1 MDNQL
6 NENQIYDEHNLGDE
20 EEPVNGDLWKKF
32 GRGND
37 VGNLLYGMYS
47 QKEKPKINYPAVRT
61 KKKPTPME
69 EQKMPKN
76 IDGACPQK
84 T

>member
-1 MDNQL
+1 
-6 NENQIYDEHNLGDE
+6 
-20 EEPVNGDLWKKF
+20 
-32 GRGND
+32 
-37 VGNLLYGMYS
+37 MYS